1 MKLKMVLVKH
11 ANEIYETD
19 VQVGLMIRLRI
30 YTVRNKTENRLCLV
44 TSLNFFNCLLSQD
57 SLEPTWPSRSSR
69 RFCAMFFWF
78 VSWVR
83 VVFKVSNS
91 A

>member
-1 MKLKMVLVKH
+1 MVLVKH

-19 VQVGLMIRLRI
+19 VQEGLMIRLRI
-30 YTVRNKTENRLCLV
+30 YTVRNETENMLCLV
-44 TSLNFFNCLLSQD
+44 SSLNFFYGLLSQD